1 MKHALIAAVLGATT
15 LLAGGP
21 AFAQAKLEDV
31 IKYRQGLYQVVGW
44 QNRTMGS
51 MVKGQAPFDAAEFAR
66 AAEIVSLMAAVAP
79 GAFAPGSDKGAPTR
93 AKPEI
98 WSDAAGFKKVMD
110 NFQAESAKLAQVAKG
125 AKDIDA
131 VRGQYGAFIKTC
143 GACHDNYRTK

>member
-1 MKHALIAAVLGATT
+1 MKHALIAALLGTST
-15 LLAGGP
+15 LFASAP
-21 AFAQAKLEDV
+21 AFAQAKPEDV

-51 MVKGQAPFDAAEFAR
+51 MVKGQAPFDAAEFSR

-98 WSDAAGFKKVMD
+98 WSDAAGFKKAMD
-110 NFQAESAKLAQVAKG
+110 TFQAESAKLAQIAKG
-125 AKDIDA
+125 AKDVDA
-131 VRGQYGAFIKTC
+131 VRSQYGALVKSC
-143 GACHDNYRTK
+143 GACHDNFRTK

>member
-1 MKHALIAAVLGATT
+1 MKHAFIAAVLGTAS

-21 AFAQAKLEDV
+21 VLAQAKPEDV

-44 QNRTMGS
+44 QNRTLGG
-51 MVKGQAPFDAAEFAR
+51 MVKGQIPFDAAEFSR
-66 AAEIVSLMAAVAP
+66 TAELVANLAAVAP

-131 VRGQYGAFIKTC
+131 VRGQYGALIKTC

>member
-1 MKHALIAAVLGATT
+1 MKPVLIAALLGTST
-15 LLAGGP
+15 LLASGSV
-21 AFAQAKLEDV
+21 FAQVKPEDV

-44 QNRTMGS
+44 HNRTMGG
-51 MVKGQAPFDAAEFAR
+51 MVKGQIPFDAAEFSR
-66 AAEIVSLMAAVAP
+66 AAELVADLAAVAP

-131 VRGQYGAFIKTC
+131 VRGQYGALIKAC
-143 GACHDNYRTK
+143 GACHDNFRTK